1 MEQLA
6 AELDYL
12 PNATEIIEILAAP
25 ITDIIKHERHSE
37 KRQWQASLFHSIVYL
52 RSQATSG
59 DRDAR

>member
-25 ITDIIKHERHSE
+25 MRH
-37 KRQWQASLFHSIVYL
+37 
-52 RSQATSG
+52 
-59 DRDAR
+59 ARANVALAFFAAD